1 MSKTSFSLAIKNA
14 DGTLRSPAGRYTAE
28 DRWLDAETAHWYAA
42 SEQRILRHIGRL
54 KAGAEVV
61 VVSHQETHEGAL
73 WGLPESLRWAS
84 GDHGFF
90 VGKVRGC
97 RVVAVRRFVGYVAP
111 HLARVHLSGI
121 TAYWTSVIETAPG
134 SEKPRA
140 YNSARYYTDDYTPY
154 DEATQRR
161 KCANQTLLLMSV
173 DNIPIGETDG

>member
-14 DGTLRSPAGRYTAE
+14 DGTLRSPAGRYTSE
-28 DRWLDAETAHWYAA
+28 DRWLSKARADVYARD
-42 SEQRILRHIGRL
+42 EQRILQHLGRL
-54 KAGAEVV
+54 TEGASVV
-61 VVSHQETHEGAL
+61 VGAHPPDDVGRVVDTPDDL
-73 WGLPESLRWAS
+73 AWVS
-84 GDHGFF
+84 GDQAVLLGT
-90 VGKVRGC
+90 VRGC
-97 RVVAVRRFVGYVAP
+97 RVVAVRRFVHYVSP
-111 HLARVHLSGI
+111 HLSRTHLSGI

-134 SEKPRA
+134 SKKPRA